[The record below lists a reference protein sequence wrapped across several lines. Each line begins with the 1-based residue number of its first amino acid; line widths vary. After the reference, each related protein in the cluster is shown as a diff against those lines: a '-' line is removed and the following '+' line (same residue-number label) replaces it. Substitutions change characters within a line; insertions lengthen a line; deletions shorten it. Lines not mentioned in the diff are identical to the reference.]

1 MGETSLTYKGRKV
14 TADAGDAPS
23 LKIDGQTVPVRRNP
37 DGTFWSPRF
46 AFRNFATLQDL
57 AQALIDHGPN

>member
-1 MGETSLTYKGRKV
+1 MGETSMTYKGRNV

-23 LKIDGQTVPVRRNP
+23 LEIDGQTVPVRRNAN
-37 DGTFWSPRF
+37 GTFWSPRF

-57 AQALIDHGPN
+57 AKALIDHGPN